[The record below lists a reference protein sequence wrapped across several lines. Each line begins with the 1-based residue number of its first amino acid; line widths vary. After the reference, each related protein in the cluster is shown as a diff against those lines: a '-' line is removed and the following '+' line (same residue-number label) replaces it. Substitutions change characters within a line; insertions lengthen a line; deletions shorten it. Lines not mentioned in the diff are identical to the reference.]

1 MRRLSVTR
9 FDEVALSLEAELET
23 RRRVRRD
30 ARLIALAWHVIAL
43 VGITVGIVY
52 LGVLVYQ
59 ASRPGSDGGVAPTQP
74 ETSVA
79 PIADVSPPPAPVRLL
94 GSRAVPTAREA
105 FITAKASF
113 YCNADASRGKLS
125 RCRIGYPDG
134 PGADLYAAA
143 GPAVQGMMGSD
154 WQGERVRVIGNGHEV
169 IVTLIDACPGCSG
182 VDLYA
187 DAFAQLAPLS
197 RGTITPV
204 LIRPMREPLP
214 TVPPTDTE

>member
-1 MRRLSVTR
+1 VTR

-23 RRRVRRD
+23 RRRMRHD
-30 ARLIALAWHVIAL
+30 ALRAEISRFVVFVLAFIAAGL
-43 VGITVGIVY
+43 VVG
-52 LGVLVYQ
+52 LVYQ
-59 ASRPGSDGGVAPTQP
+59 ASRPGSDDGGVAPTQP

-105 FITAKASF
+105 FITAKASY

-154 WQGERVRVIGNGHEV
+154 WQGERVRVIGSGHEV
-169 IVTLIDACPGCSG
+169 IVTLIDACPTCSG

-187 DAFAQLAPLS
+187 DAFVQLAPLS